1 MREQYDLTKLKG
13 GVRGKYAGRL
23 PTEIHVVAL
32 DPDVAKAFPDAKS
45 VNDALR
51 SILEVAQR
59 IRKKR
64 KPPSRK

>member
-1 MREQYDLTKLKG
+1 MRDQYDLTKLKG
-13 GVRGKYAGRL
+13 AVRGKYAGRY
-23 PTEIHVVAL
+23 PSDIHVVAL

-51 SILEVAQR
+51 GILEVAQR

-64 KPPSRK
+64 KSPPRK